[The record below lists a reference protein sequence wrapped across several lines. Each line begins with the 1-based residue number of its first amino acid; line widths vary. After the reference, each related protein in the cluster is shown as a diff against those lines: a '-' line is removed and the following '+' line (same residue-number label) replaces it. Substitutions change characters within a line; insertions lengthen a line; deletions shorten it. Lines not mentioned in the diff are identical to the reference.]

1 MMHSDDGCRD
11 ENESSVWSDSLERQ
25 RALSYRQAI
34 VDAITTD
41 QWRQIV
47 ARACDEALEGDG
59 RARDW
64 VLKLLAVVVKS
75 SGADD
80 ERVDPVSHSQL
91 LESVT
96 AARTT
101 TTAESRCQRHDDER
115 SNESA
120 HELTSDRHG
129 PSASWLAPGYRQAI
143 LDVVTPDK
151 WQRIVAN
158 ARYEALAGDHRA
170 REWVLKLLGSDDGLE
185 DHAEIDDSHMAVR
198 LHSLAQEQKGLRIA
212 DRK

>member
-1 MMHSDDGCRD
+1 MMNPHDGRRD
-11 ENESSVWSDSLERQ
+11 EYEPPPQSDSLERQ

-47 ARACDEALEGDG
+47 ARACDEALEGEQ

-64 VLKLLAVVVKS
+64 VLKLLAVVVKTS
-75 SGADD
+75 SAGG
-80 ERVDPVSHSQL
+80 ESVDPVSHSQL

-101 TTAESRCQRHDDER
+101 TSAESRRQRHDDER
-115 SNESA
+115 SHESA

-151 WQRIVAN
+151 WHRIVAH
-158 ARYEALAGDHRA
+158 ARSEALAGDHRA

-198 LHSLAQEQKGLRIA
+198 LHSLTTGK
-212 DRK
+212 